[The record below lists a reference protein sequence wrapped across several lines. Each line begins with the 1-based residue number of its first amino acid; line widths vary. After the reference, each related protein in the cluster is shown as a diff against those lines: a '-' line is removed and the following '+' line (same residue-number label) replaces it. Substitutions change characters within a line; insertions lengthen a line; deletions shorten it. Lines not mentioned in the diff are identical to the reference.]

1 MIAPYPIISKIV
13 KLNYML
19 NLTLCEIWEEGTP
32 CFYVDEKIK
41 VQAIE
46 TLAEIGLSVSDPLRV
61 FLMRVVA
68 EKQMPF
74 ALKVTKVETRDAI
87 AEANQIALT
96 RRAGFGTSTKL
107 FDDLE
112 KKLQQVSALYCRK
125 TQTIQ
130 SRFWK
135 IGSTYRGLAS
145 TTWTGSRLTMY
156 VSRNWTD
163 TDHRQ
168 RAI

>member
-1 MIAPYPIISKIV
+1 
-13 KLNYML
+13 
-19 NLTLCEIWEEGTP
+19 
-32 CFYVDEKIK
+32 VDEKIK

-130 SRFWK
+130 SRF
-135 IGSTYRGLAS
+135 
-145 TTWTGSRLTMY
+145 
-156 VSRNWTD
+156 
-163 TDHRQ
+163 
-168 RAI
+168 

>member
-1 MIAPYPIISKIV
+1 M
-13 KLNYML
+13 
-19 NLTLCEIWEEGTP
+19 
-32 CFYVDEKIK
+32 DEKIK

-112 KKLQQVSALYCRK
+112 KKTAASKRALLPQDADYTKSFLKDREHL
-125 TQTIQ
+125 
-130 SRFWK
+130 SRARQ
-135 IGSTYRGLAS
+135 YDMN
-145 TTWTGSRLTMY
+145 RLK
-156 VSRNWTD
+156 VNNVC
-163 TDHRQ
+163 
-168 RAI
+168 